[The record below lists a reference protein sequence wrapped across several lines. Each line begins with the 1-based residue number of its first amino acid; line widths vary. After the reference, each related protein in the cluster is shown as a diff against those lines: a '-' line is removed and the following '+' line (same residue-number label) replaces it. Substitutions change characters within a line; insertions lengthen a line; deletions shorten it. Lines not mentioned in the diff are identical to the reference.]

1 MKKWIEDLDHRKLGA
16 GTHSQSNQDALIEV
30 IFDNL
35 GTVNKVPFCVE
46 FGFNTSELETG
57 SGVNVGNL
65 ILEKNW
71 DSLLLDGGNENHSIN
86 LYKHFLTSENICE
99 IFKSYNVPKEPE
111 YISIDVD
118 STDLWL
124 FKSLLKEYK
133 AMVYSVEYNSN
144 YPLNK
149 AITFPNDPNEF
160 WQEDCGYG
168 ASLKAL
174 TMVAAEHGY
183 SLVWVVRKYDAFFV
197 RDDLIE
203 DGSGMKVFPYEKW
216 ADCTNIRSHGTLK
229 DQGKANIYLDYEVF
243 TNSGGDI
250 QASKQAA
257 YETCMTYLAKT
268 GYKGKLNKLLRLL
281 KKILNPRDLLP

>member
-1 MKKWIEDLDHRKLGA
+1 LKKWISDLNRRKFRNGLN
-16 GTHSQSNQDALIEV
+16 SQSYQDELLEI

-35 GTVNKVPFCVE
+35 GTTNSVPFCVE
-46 FGFNTSELETG
+46 FGFNSSELETG
-57 SGVNVGNL
+57 SGANVAKL
-65 ILEKNW
+65 VLEKKW
-71 DSLLLDGGNENHSIN
+71 DSLLLDGDNENHSIN
-86 LYKHFLTSENICE
+86 LHKHFLTSENICR

-124 FKSLLKEYK
+124 FRSLLKNYR

-149 AITFPNDPNEF
+149 AITFPNDSEEH
-160 WQEDCGYG
+160 WQNDRGYG

-183 SLVWVVRKYDAFFV
+183 SLVWVVRKLDVFFV

-203 DGSGMKVFPYEKW
+203 DGSNMKVFPYKKW
-216 ADCTNIRSHGTLK
+216 ANCTNIRSHGPLK
-229 DQGKANIYLDYEVF
+229 DRKKASIYLDYEVF
-243 TNSGGDI
+243 TKSNGDI
-250 QASKQAA
+250 LASKQAA
-257 YETCMTYLAKT
+257 YETCMTYLVAA
-268 GYKGKLNKLLRLL
+268 GFSGKANKLLRLL
-281 KKILNPRDLLP
+281 KKIWKPWNI